1 MANFT
6 GNTGA
11 FINDHVYSSVI
22 LSHFEDFMLPMSW
35 SRNVSD
41 FDKGSLLHIKTMGS
55 VTLQEVAENQSIT
68 YSPIDTGE
76 ITLSITDY
84 IGDGWYFTDELSE
97 EGTQI
102 PALMAARARQSSSA
116 LARFYET
123 RWLGAAEAAQT
134 KGDANAINGI
144 PRRMVCDLCDPHKI
158 IDIMETMAYAFDEA
172 DVPRSQR
179 IAIIDPSIATQM
191 ERLFTT
197 AESINQ
203 NYGLDGH
210 IPNGFVQDHRFVRQI
225 AGWSVWTSTRLPVI
239 KEETIDY
246 SHFGGGVKTVTNAV
260 ANIFMA
266 IGSDDQKPLLS
277 AWRKKVGVQSQRNW
291 HLRRNEYQTYARF
304 GLGVQRVD
312 TLGVVLAPKCT
323 NLACITDNCGEQG

>member
-11 FINDHVYSSVI
+11 WIDDHVYSDVI
-22 LSHFEDFMLPMSW
+22 LRHFEDFMLPMSW
-35 SRNVSD
+35 SRNVDGFS
-41 FDKGSLLHIKTMGS
+41 KGSLLHIKTMGS

-76 ITLSITDY
+76 ITMSISDY
-84 IGDGWYFTDELSE
+84 VGDGWYFTEELME
-97 EGTQI
+97 EGSQI
-102 PALMAARARQSSSA
+102 PALMAGRARESSNA
-116 LARFYET
+116 LSRFYET
-123 RWLGAAEAAQT
+123 RWLSAAQEAQCA
-134 KGDANAINGI
+134 GDANAINGV
-144 PRRMVCDLCDPHKI
+144 PHRMICNLCDPHKI

-172 DVPRSQR
+172 DVPRNQR

-210 IPNGFVQDHRFVRQI
+210 IPKGFVQDHRFVRQI

-246 SHFGGGVKTVTNAV
+246 THFGGGVQTVTNAV
-260 ANIFMA
+260 ANVFMA
-266 IGSDDQKPLLS
+266 IGSDESKPLMH
-277 AWRKKVGVQSQRNW
+277 AWRKKVGVQSDWNW
-291 HLRRNEYQTYARF
+291 HMRRREYQTYAKF
-304 GLGVQRVD
+304 GIGVQRVD

-323 NLACITDNCGEQG
+323 NLACITGDCE